1 VSTEL
6 TIEARGL
13 KKSYGH
19 FEAVK
24 GVDIEVSAGEVV
36 GFLGPNGAGKT
47 TTVEVLEGYRP
58 PTEGLVRVLG
68 LDPTTAGR
76 ALRERIGIVLQEA
89 GFLPELTV
97 QETVEA
103 WHRFFPNPLPVADA
117 MERVGLGSRS
127 DVRVKNLSG
136 GERRRLDFALGTIGR
151 PEVLFLDEPTTGFDP
166 SARRQAWELV
176 RELVDEGTTVFLT
189 THYMDEA
196 QALADR
202 VAVISAG
209 LIVAE
214 GSPDEL
220 RAAEGSGVISFRLP
234 QGASSTDLPVMPE
247 AKVDVEDRLIRITTT
262 KVTAVS
268 HAVTGWGVAR
278 GVELEGFAVHR
289 PSLEDVYLELVAH
302 APGSMP

>member
-1 VSTEL
+1 MSREP

-13 KKSYGH
+13 WKRYGD

-24 GVDIEVSAGEVV
+24 GIDIEVGAGEVV

-58 PTEGLVRVLG
+58 PSEGVVRVLG
-68 LDPTTAGR
+68 LDPSTAGR

-97 QETVEA
+97 LETVEA
-103 WHRFFPNPLPVADA
+103 WHRFFPHPIAVSDA
-117 MERVGLGSRS
+117 IDRVGLGSRAA
-127 DVRVKNLSG
+127 VRVKNLSG

-176 RELVDEGTTVFLT
+176 RELVEEGTTVFLT

-196 QALADR
+196 QELADR
-202 VAVISAG
+202 VAVIANG
-209 LIVAE
+209 LIVAQ

-220 RAAEGSGVISFRLP
+220 RAAEGTGVISFRLP
-234 QGASSTDLPVMPE
+234 PGTSPGDLPALADARVE
-247 AKVDVEDRLIRITTT
+247 VDDDQLRVTTT
-262 KVTAVS
+262 RVTAAS
-268 HAVTGWGVAR
+268 HAVTGWALAR

-302 APGSMP
+302 PPEAAA